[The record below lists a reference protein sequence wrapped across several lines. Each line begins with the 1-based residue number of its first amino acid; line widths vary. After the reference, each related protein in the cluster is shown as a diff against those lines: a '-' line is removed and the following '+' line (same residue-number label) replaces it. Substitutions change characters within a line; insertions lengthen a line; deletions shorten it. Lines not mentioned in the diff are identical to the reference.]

1 MLSWL
6 KSAKLA
12 GDESRLN
19 ELRQLVDSLRRE
31 VESLRRDMDIIRLP
45 ALELLDKTSRRLAG
59 RVNKQLER
67 EAKAAEPQEAA
78 PRVSRVTVFGR
89 RT

>member
-12 GDESRLN
+12 DDESRLS
-19 ELRQLVDSLRRE
+19 EVRQHLDSLRRE
-31 VESLRRDMDIIRLP
+31 VEALRRDVDQIRLP
-45 ALELLDKTSRRLAG
+45 ALDVLDKVSRRLAG

-67 EAKAAEPQEAA
+67 EEKAAAAEPASTR
-78 PRVSRVTVFGR
+78 PRVTVFGR
-89 RT
+89 RE